1 MTRESLS
8 LFELNNQ
15 IRQVI
20 NNNLP
25 AQVWV
30 RAEVAELR
38 EHSNGHCYL
47 DLVEKDEF
55 SNQIIARLR
64 ATIWSYTYRTLKPF
78 FESTAKRGLSN
89 GIKVMVRG
97 SVEYQELY
105 GLSFNI
111 KEIDPAYTLGDL
123 EQRRL
128 EVIRRLQED
137 GVFSMNKELE
147 LPIVPQR
154 IAVISSSTAAG
165 YGDFAD
171 QLAGNVYGIKF
182 YHKLFP
188 AIMQGDKAP
197 ESIIAAL
204 ERVNLYSEH
213 FDLVVLIRGG
223 GASLDLLCFDDYWLA
238 YHVAQFPMP
247 VITGIGHE
255 RDVSVTDMVAHTSA
269 KTPTAVAEFLIA
281 GASSVLEQINSYGRE
296 LKNITREQIQDNRT
310 LIERSIFQLH
320 RLTGKILTG
329 NNRYFEGVT
338 SRLPG
343 MMKLNIEKR
352 GNVLQRQAMRTRQV
366 FNRVI
371 ENEERRLERDGEK
384 LKISASRLLSH
395 AWMKLEI
402 LEKSNKLNDPVEVL
416 KRGFSITRVGG
427 RSLKSTAGIKPGV
440 VVETILRDGSFL
452 SEVKDVDKAGNKA
465 ETEV

>member
-1 MTRESLS
+1 MTRESIS

-20 NNNLP
+20 SNNLP

-38 EHSNGHCYL
+38 EHANGHCYL

-55 SNQIIARLR
+55 SNQVIARLR

-78 FESTAKRGLSN
+78 FENTAKRPLSN
-89 GIKVMVRG
+89 GIKVLVRG

-128 EVIRRLQED
+128 EVIRKLQEE
-137 GVFSMNKELE
+137 GVFNMNKELD
-147 LPIVPQR
+147 LPLVPQR
-154 IAVISSSTAAG
+154 IAVISSPTAAG

-171 QLAGNVYGIKF
+171 QLAKNLYGIKF

-204 ERVNLYSEH
+204 EKVNNYSEY
-213 FDLVVLIRGG
+213 FDVVVLIRGG

-247 VITGIGHE
+247 IISGIGHE

-281 GASSVLEQINSYGRE
+281 GASSVLEKVNSFGRN
-296 LKNITREQIQDNRT
+296 LKNLTREQIQGNRT
-310 LIERSIFQLH
+310 LIERSMFQLH
-320 RLTGKILTG
+320 QQTAKLLAG
-329 NNRYFEGVT
+329 NNRYLEGVAG
-338 SRLPG
+338 RLPG
-343 MMKLNIEKR
+343 MVKLHLEKR
-352 GNVLQRQAMRTRQV
+352 GNVLQRQSMRTRQV
-366 FNRVI
+366 FKRII
-371 ENEERRLERDGEK
+371 ENEDRRLERGCEK
-384 LKISASRLLSH
+384 LKLSTARFLSH
-395 AWMKLEI
+395 AGMKLEM

-416 KRGFSITRVGG
+416 KRGFSITRVEG
-427 RSLKSTAGIKPGV
+427 RALKSTTGLKPGE
-440 VVETILRDGSFL
+440 VVETILKDGSFL
-452 SEVKDVDKAGNKA
+452 SEVKDIDNAENKVD
-465 ETEV
+465 